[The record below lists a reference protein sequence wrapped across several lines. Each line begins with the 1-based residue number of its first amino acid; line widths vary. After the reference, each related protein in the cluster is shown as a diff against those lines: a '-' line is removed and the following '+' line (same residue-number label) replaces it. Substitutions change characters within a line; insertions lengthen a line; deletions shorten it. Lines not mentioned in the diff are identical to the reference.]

1 MHMPEP
7 AEKPSLLLH
16 NTFAHNVHCNVDQVL
31 PLMLCTHSPPYSR
44 SSPAS
49 QAVAMCEDVP
59 MDANP
64 AYGEVNVYDTVKDRK
79 GN

>member
-16 NTFAHNVHCNVDQVL
+16 NTFAHSVHCNVDQVC
-31 PLMLCTHSPPYSR
+31 PNDAMHSFHTLYSR
-44 SSPAS
+44 SSPAGK
-49 QAVAMCEDVP
+49 AVDEDVP

-64 AYGEVNVYDTVKDRK
+64 AYGEVNVYDTVEDRK

>member
-16 NTFAHNVHCNVDQVL
+16 NTFAHNVHCNVNQVC
-31 PLMLCTHSPPYSR
+31 PLMPCTHSPPYSR
-44 SSPAS
+44 SSPGS
-49 QAVAMCEDVP
+49 KAVGEDVP

-64 AYGEVNVYDTVKDRK
+64 AYGEVNVYDTVEDRK

>member
-16 NTFAHNVHCNVDQVL
+16 NTFAHNVHCNVDQVC
-31 PLMLCTHSPPYSR
+31 PLMLCTHSSLYSR
-44 SSPAS
+44 SSPAGK
-49 QAVAMCEDVP
+49 AVGEDVP

-64 AYGEVNVYDTVKDRK
+64 AYGEVNVYDTVEDHKE
-79 GN
+79 N